1 MCMCEG
7 ENGWR
12 RRRVV
17 VAVLMV
23 GGGGGSCVII
33 LKVSQDTG
41 TVSQRL
47 GMKRRR
53 MRKRDGG
60 VSGWWMGVGYRWW
73 WLGRGGGK

>member
-1 MCMCEG
+1 MEEEEG
-7 ENGWR
+7 GGGG
-12 RRRVV
+12 
-17 VAVLMV
+17 ADG

-73 WLGRGGGK
+73 WLGRGGGGVSE